1 MRGVFV
7 DNEKLYNEK
16 LIFAFFFSLLLLT
29 SLFRDKNGTF
39 NNLMTSKFINPFNR
53 SSFVLFCMCDTVI
66 YISYCLFI
74 FRMSLTYQNLFFLT
88 IGMLIIVSIISF
100 LHTSMYLMP
109 LRLLVKRLI
118 GNKRKKRAESSIK
131 EEMVSRSQSIA
142 SSTEQ
147 IDIKRNIQKLYEL

>member
-1 MRGVFV
+1 
-7 DNEKLYNEK
+7 
-16 LIFAFFFSLLLLT
+16 
-29 SLFRDKNGTF
+29 
-39 NNLMTSKFINPFNR
+39 
-53 SSFVLFCMCDTVI
+53 
-66 YISYCLFI
+66 
-74 FRMSLTYQNLFFLT
+74 
-88 IGMLIIVSIISF
+88 MLIIVSIISF

-147 IDIKRNIQKLYEL
+147 IDIKKNIQKLYEL